1 MLETSNLLSYSPEQL
16 SLMVECID
24 DKLKSVRGQIER
36 REYII
41 LKSDDLSES
50 LERNLRKEITEQW
63 KIMEELHG
71 IRIAVV
77 TNQQHVLKNLKPV
90 L

>member
-77 TNQQHVLKNLKPV
+77 TNQQHVLNDKP
-90 L
+90 